1 MICCEN
7 IIKITFLFFNN
18 MKGSNSKRG
27 ETSPE
32 KKDNG
37 QPSTDLNDKLD
48 NVGFNSKPTEG
59 QVDAILIERQG

>member
-1 MICCEN
+1 
-7 IIKITFLFFNN
+7 
-18 MKGSNSKRG
+18 MKGSNSKGG

-32 KKDNG
+32 KMDNG

-59 QVDAILIERQG
+59 QVEAILIERQG

>member
-1 MICCEN
+1 
-7 IIKITFLFFNN
+7 